1 VKTRWPM
8 LGLLAFWSCGRSAPP
23 NDAASAAPAEEPPV
37 ALNPEP
43 PIQYPPALFD
53 RGVEGSVVLRL
64 FVDSIGRLFPE
75 STRVAESSGY
85 PGLDSAAVSGAGRL
99 RFAPGRRRGTPVAV
113 SFLQPVEFKHP
124 NTPPPLSSPSQPV
137 AATAAPA
144 PRPQAPAA
152 TVTPIAPPR
161 PKPDSARA
169 RPDSTR
175 VRPDSARDTTQKS
188 DTNAVAH

>member
-1 VKTRWPM
+1 MKTLRPALVL
-8 LGLLAFWSCGRSAPP
+8 LGVLGCGRGSAPP
-23 NDAASAAPAEEPPV
+23 HDAAGAAPAEEPPV

-53 RGVEGSVVLRL
+53 RGIEGSVVLRL
-64 FVDSIGRLFPE
+64 FVDSTGRLFPE
-75 STRVAESSGY
+75 STKVAESSGY

-99 RFAPGRRRGTPVAV
+99 HFAPGRRRGTPVAV

-124 NTPPPLSSPSQPV
+124 NTPSQPV

-152 TVTPIAPPR
+152 TVTPITPPR
-161 PKPDSARA
+161 PKPDTARA
-169 RPDSTR
+169 RLDSTR
-175 VRPDSARDTTQKS
+175 VRPDSARSDTTQKS
-188 DTNAVAH
+188 DSNAVAP

>member
-8 LGLLAFWSCGRSAPP
+8 LGLLAFWSCGRGAPP

-53 RGVEGSVVLRL
+53 QRVEGSVVLRL
-64 FVDSIGRLFPE
+64 FVDSTGRLFPE
-75 STRVAESSGY
+75 STKVAESSGY
-85 PGLDSAAVSGAGRL
+85 PALDSAAVSGAGRL

-124 NTPPPLSSPSQPV
+124 NTPPPSPSQPV
-137 AATAAPA
+137 AATAAPV

-161 PKPDSARA
+161 PKPDTARA